1 MGKKITCNSQKIS
14 ESVTKLEG
22 YYNLMESYQESLN
35 SANITDSKSS
45 TVDELNIIFKN
56 LRVNIT
62 YRLNIMEKMIS
73 VIKSFEK
80 NMQEADE
87 FPS

>member
-1 MGKKITCNSQKIS
+1 MGDKITCNSQKIS

-22 YYNLMESYQESLN
+22 YYSLMKSYQESIN
-35 SANITDSKSS
+35 FSNFIDSKGT
-45 TVDELNIIFKN
+45 TVDELNIILKN

-62 YRLNIMEKMIS
+62 YRLEIMEKMIS
-73 VIKSFEK
+73 IIKSFEK
-80 NMQEADE
+80 NMQEADK